1 MKCSGSLSLLGFAL
15 ITTGTAKA
23 EDSPAA
29 MWPDLWQEPLPLL
42 YASATGDASPTI
54 APIPSADL
62 DSEETSSVLAD
73 EEQPEI
79 RWRPESFVSFAYGDE
94 GGAVQAHIGASYE
107 FDPIYRVEVVPQL
120 GFGVAQNT
128 DQDRPLITSFD
139 LQMRWTPWEYDG
151 WEAFLEWGAGLQYV
165 GPESMPRSG
174 THANG
179 RLRAGVGIR
188 YYLEERMDLLAGA
201 GWLHMSNGN
210 ALQPNVGHDGPMFY
224 LGLSWRY

>member
-1 MKCSGSLSLLGFAL
+1 MKLR
-15 ITTGTAKA
+15 
-23 EDSPAA
+23 
-29 MWPDLWQEPLPLL
+29 PLPSLVILFLIVGMALPGAAGSHATMLCAAQWPEYFPSVFAVAEQDDATPTPALL
-42 YASATGDASPTI
+42 ADNGESVLDETGDQ
-54 APIPSADL
+54 D
-62 DSEETSSVLAD
+62 
-73 EEQPEI
+73 I

-94 GGAVQAHIGASYE
+94 GGAVQAHVGASYE
-107 FDPIYRVEVVPQL
+107 FDPVNRVEVVPQL

-128 DQDRPLITSFD
+128 DQDRPWITSFD

-188 YYLEERMDLLAGA
+188 YDLEERMDLLAGA

-224 LGLSWRY
+224 LGLSWRF